1 MRSFL
6 VGLFVLLATTSA
18 ANAARKSGDDIFEPG
33 KVVAAVSLSTQTMKV
48 IVGGYERYVWPV
60 STGAG
65 SYATPPGVYG
75 AEWLSKNHR
84 SRKYNNAPMPYS
96 MFLTKDGVALH
107 GSPVRNGYASHGCIG
122 LPNEF
127 AAKVFAVASKG
138 DKVIITRGETLKLG
152 APIL

>member
-65 SYATPPGVYG
+65 SYATPAGVYG

-84 SRKYNNAPMPYS
+84 SRKYNNAPMPYAI
-96 MFLTKDGVALH
+96 FFYH
-107 GSPVRNGYASHGCIG
+107 GYAVHGTVQLSRLGSRASHGCVRLHPDNAALLFSLAQSVGLDNMTVVIG
-122 LPNEF
+122 
-127 AAKVFAVASKG
+127 
-138 DKVIITRGETLKLG
+138 D
-152 APIL
+152 